1 MIVSFDK
8 TNGAVE
14 IIKNPPV
21 YQGSVLV
28 DRLTVWSDFEMG
40 ELPFAVFAYQSNEK
54 IVNITQAV
62 PLVKEP
68 RIALDGSTVEG
79 MYQWTTTLPN
89 EVLTHVGTIFCTILS
104 KIPLNAIVDTQTTV
118 NESTGVSTTVTTIT
132 PLKSGDKIRYKLG
145 TSGIFTFEIT
155 DSLVDGESP
164 DFLSLEST
172 VADALQAQITALDD
186 KVATLD
192 NSVKTGYIDIAGQNE
207 FVQSYVPTKT
217 MQATPKGYVDAKV
230 ADRVQKAAAEQLSA
244 YTVEGNTQSTVII
257 TTAPTAGAIARYSE
271 SGTLKSN
278 NGTED
283 TDVATVQQ
291 LNDAVAGVVSSDTFP
306 QAVSEVIDIGTTET
320 GAAGTNAEVQK
331 TFEAGKVILNFT
343 IPKGADGVIGKDGAT
358 YTPEV
363 SAEGVISWTNNAGLQ
378 NPDSVNIKGP
388 KGDAGAN
395 GAQGAKGD
403 TGATYTPNM
412 AADGTLSWTNNGDL
426 PNPQSINLKGAKG
439 DKGEP
444 GAKGAT
450 GAQGATFTPSVN
462 NGFLSWTN
470 DAGLDNPPRV
480 YIKGENGA
488 PGTPGT
494 DGAAGATFTPS
505 VDNEGNLSWTNDK
518 GLANPAPR
526 NIKGPQGNTG
536 ATGAKGEQG
545 EKGATGAKGENG
557 TTFTPSVSADGTL
570 SWTNNGNLPNPASRN
585 IRGPQGPQGVQG
597 IQGQKGEKGEN
608 GSSFEVTGSV
618 AQENDLPPVS
628 SVSVGTAYYVGTSTP
643 RDVYAAV
650 YENSVLKWQNQGP
663 LQGPQGPQGIQGIQG
678 PTGAQ
683 GDPGAQ
689 GEKGD
694 NGATF
699 IPSVDESGNLSWTN
713 DAGLQNPETVNIKGP
728 KGDQGATGAPGAT
741 GATGATGAAGKDGAV
756 FTPAVSEAGVI
767 SWTNNGG
774 LTNPTARSIKGPKG
788 DTGEQGP
795 QGLQGPKGDQGEP
808 GKNGTNGADGKAATV
823 AVGTTTTGA
832 AGTSASVSNS
842 GTQNAAILNFTIPQ
856 GAKGEKGDKGK
867 DGTNG
872 VTPVISAN
880 ASVDANTGTPNVTVT
895 KSGTTAAPTFTF
907 AFKNLKGA
915 KGDQGPKG
923 DQGVQG
929 EKGATGSAGANGVS
943 VTAIS
948 IVAV

>member
-104 KIPLNAIVDTQTTV
+104 KIPLNAIVDTRTTV

-192 NSVKTGYIDIAGQNE
+192 NSVTTGYIDIAGQNE

-283 TDVATVQQ
+283 TDVATVKQ

-320 GAAGTNAEVQK
+320 GAEGTNAEVQK

-363 SAEGVISWTNNAGLQ
+363 SAEGVISWTN
-378 NPDSVNIKGP
+378 
-388 KGDAGAN
+388 
-395 GAQGAKGD
+395 
-403 TGATYTPNM
+403 
-412 AADGTLSWTNNGDL
+412 
-426 PNPQSINLKGAKG
+426 
-439 DKGEP
+439 
-444 GAKGAT
+444 
-450 GAQGATFTPSVN
+450 
-462 NGFLSWTN
+462 
-470 DAGLDNPPRV
+470 
-480 YIKGENGA
+480 
-488 PGTPGT
+488 
-494 DGAAGATFTPS
+494 
-505 VDNEGNLSWTNDK
+505 DK
-518 GLANPAPR
+518 GLANPATR

-545 EKGATGAKGENG
+545 EKGATGAKGDNG

-585 IRGPQGPQGVQG
+585 IRGPQGPQGIQG

-618 AQENDLPPVS
+618 AEENDLPPVS
-628 SVSVGTAYYVGTSTP
+628 SVIVGTAYYVGTSTP

-678 PTGAQ
+678 QTGAQ
-683 GDPGAQ
+683 GATGAQ

-713 DAGLQNPETVNIKGP
+713 DSGLQNPETVNIK
-728 KGDQGATGAPGAT
+728 
-741 GATGATGAAGKDGAV
+741 
-756 FTPAVSEAGVI
+756 
-767 SWTNNGG
+767 
-774 LTNPTARSIKGPKG
+774 
-788 DTGEQGP
+788 
-795 QGLQGPKGDQGEP
+795 GPKGDQGEP

-832 AGTSASVSNS
+832 AGTSASVTNS

-856 GAKGEKGDKGK
+856 GAKGEKGEKGN

-880 ASVDANTGTPNVTVT
+880 ASVDANTGTPSVTVT

-907 AFKNLKGA
+907 AFKNLKGV

-929 EKGATGSAGANGVS
+929 EKGATGSAGAKGVS

-948 IVAV
+948 IVAE